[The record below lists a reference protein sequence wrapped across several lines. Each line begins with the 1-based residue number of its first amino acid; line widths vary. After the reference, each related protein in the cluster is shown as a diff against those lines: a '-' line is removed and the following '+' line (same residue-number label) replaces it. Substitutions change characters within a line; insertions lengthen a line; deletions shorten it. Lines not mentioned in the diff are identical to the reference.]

1 MFPSLYVNTWD
12 QTENGLH
19 CKLAGLSYPYL
30 LVPEI
35 LTSFFPWLHI
45 PFRGKSRIK
54 TFLTFLFLLS
64 FFKFFSVQSTCSRYP
79 LHLRVLQNMVYDH
92 ARVHVKIQI
101 LLCVQACG
109 STVYVQFCMLWKIT
123 AWKKTLSVK
132 GLKFWVKNSIICDTQ
147 LKPSVK
153 AADLPR

>member
-12 QTENGLH
+12 GTENGLH

-64 FFKFFSVQSTCSRYP
+64 LFIFFCSEYLVKTSSPLEGVTKHGLWSRTCPCENTNSF
-79 LHLRVLQNMVYDH
+79 
-92 ARVHVKIQI
+92 
-101 LLCVQACG
+101 LCVQACG

-153 AADLPR
+153 AADLPG